1 MSYRRFALMIAVSTL
16 VMFGLVYL
24 NTYEPDHVRFSQTRA
39 WMALMMG
46 GVMAALM
53 IGFMWGMYRD
63 KRLNAAILAGGV
75 LVAAGAL
82 AMVRSQATVGDVA
95 YLEAMI
101 PHHSIAIMTSERAR
115 LRDPQARALAD
126 GILDAQLRE
135 IEQMKRAVARLK
147 AAPPSKDA
155 PVLASYRARHAAP
168 PPLQTDASTGI
179 DTLAIPR

>member
-1 MSYRRFALMIAVSTL
+1 MSYRRLAAMIAVSTL
-16 VMFGLVYL
+16 VMYGLMYL
-24 NTYEPDHVRFSQTRA
+24 NTYEFDHVRFSQTRA

-53 IGFMWGMYRD
+53 IAFMWGMYEN
-63 KRLNAAILAGGV
+63 KRLNASILAGS
-75 LVAAGAL
+75 LAISIGAL
-82 AMVRSQATVGDVA
+82 TMVRSQASVGDIA

-115 LRDPQARALAD
+115 IRDPEVRRLAD

-135 IEQMKRAVARLK
+135 IEQMKRQVARLK
-147 AAPPSKDA
+147 LTPPVEEAP
-155 PVLASYRARHAAP
+155 LLGSYRARRADP
-168 PPLQTDASTGI
+168 PPPQTDRSTGI

>member
-16 VMFGLVYL
+16 VMFGLMYL

-53 IGFMWGMYRD
+53 IGFMWRMYRN

-75 LVAAGAL
+75 VISAGAL
-82 AMVRSQATVGDVA
+82 AMVRSQATVADVA

-115 LRDPQARALAD
+115 LRDPQVRALAD
-126 GILDAQLRE
+126 GVLDAQLRE

-147 AAPPSKDA
+147 ATPPSKDA
-155 PVLASYRARHAAP
+155 PILASYRARHAAP
-168 PPLQTDASTGI
+168 PPPQTDASTGI